1 MQVAARQRMN
11 VEMDDDSLSR
21 AFQGG
26 VTLTFREEE
35 TITLDPA
42 QVYYLHVIVCWLK
55 SGVFKRKLQEHNGP
69 EAPLSQ

>member
-1 MQVAARQRMN
+1 MHSDM
-11 VEMDDDSLSR
+11 EEDSLSR

-42 QVYYLHVIVCWLK
+42 QVL
-55 SGVFKRKLQEHNGP
+55 SKLYRQS
-69 EAPLSQ
+69 LV

>member
-1 MQVAARQRMN
+1 MHN
-11 VEMDDDSLSR
+11 EMEDDNLSR

-42 QVYYLHVIVCWLK
+42 QVPSQSADGGVVI
-55 SGVFKRKLQEHNGP
+55 
-69 EAPLSQ
+69 

>member
-1 MQVAARQRMN
+1 MLQLTLNLQVAARQRMH

-42 QVYYLHVIVCWLK
+42 QV
-55 SGVFKRKLQEHNGP
+55 
-69 EAPLSQ
+69 

>member
-1 MQVAARQRMN
+1 MAFALQVAARQRMH

-42 QVYYLHVIVCWLK
+42 QVFLLPKAFLPGDVIMHLAKVK
-55 SGVFKRKLQEHNGP
+55 E
-69 EAPLSQ
+69 

>member
-1 MQVAARQRMN
+1 MHN
-11 VEMDDDSLSR
+11 EMDDDSLSR

-42 QVYYLHVIVCWLK
+42 QVI
-55 SGVFKRKLQEHNGP
+55 R
-69 EAPLSQ
+69 PLPS